1 MPMEV
6 TYTGAPMETEDEA
19 DKVKVPLMTLLRAG
33 SSVPGEVV
41 ESAGSAPLHVTATT
55 DSVLWE
61 AESEKERPVAV
72 A

>member
-1 MPMEV
+1 MEV
-6 TYTGAPMETEDEA
+6 TYTGAPMVTKDEP
-19 DKVKVPLMTLLRAG
+19 DRVKKSLLTLLRE
-33 SSVPGEVV
+33 SNVPGDVV
-41 ESAGSAPLHVTATT
+41 KSTGSAPLQVTATA

>member
-1 MPMEV
+1 MV
-6 TYTGAPMETEDEA
+6 TEDGA
-19 DKVKVPLMTLLRAG
+19 DRVKVPLLTLLRTV

-41 ESAGSAPLHVTATT
+41 ESTGSAPLHVTATANR
-55 DSVLWE
+55 VLCE

>member
-1 MPMEV
+1 
-6 TYTGAPMETEDEA
+6 METEDGA
-19 DKVKVPLMTLLRAG
+19 DRVKVPLLTLLRAD
-33 SSVPGEVV
+33 SSVPGKVV
-41 ESAGSAPLHVTATT
+41 ESTGSAPLHVTATA